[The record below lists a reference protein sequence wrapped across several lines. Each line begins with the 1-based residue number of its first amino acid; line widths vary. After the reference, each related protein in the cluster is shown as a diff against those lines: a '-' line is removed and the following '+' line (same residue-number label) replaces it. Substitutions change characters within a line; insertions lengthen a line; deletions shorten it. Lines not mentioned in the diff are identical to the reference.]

1 MNKGGDIVFENLW
14 RIYRQ
19 DIGMGDCEYGIFHNG
34 EYFAH
39 TDSLTKAERIIRL
52 VQRRGV
58 PA

>member
-52 VQRRGV
+52 VQKAGE
-58 PA
+58 P